1 MEDRGQ
7 HQEEGEDEAA
17 GSGDEGNAEVSVD
30 QGEPVGNKH
39 SQGNMIEKCL
49 IQVLNSRSNSFST
62 FKMLVFDISSKLF
75 IPKNFRITKLRFNFK
90 VSVLI
95 N

>member
-7 HQEEGEDEAA
+7 HQEGGENEAA

-39 SQGNMIEKCL
+39 SHGNMIMKCL
-49 IQVLNSRSNSFST
+49 IQVL
-62 FKMLVFDISSKLF
+62 
-75 IPKNFRITKLRFNFK
+75 
-90 VSVLI
+90 I